1 MVCLVFYSVFT
12 VFQSIKRVYDDS
24 EMIRKMFNVWLFYSV
39 PCDVQLFCGI
49 PPEPC
54 SGRDLLWTDSAVGQP
69 CQQEDPHT
77 ENPAVCSRPHCN
89 SSLSL
94 SLCLHLFPSFSLS
107 SFSLIFLSLHIS
119 LTLLL
124 SLFLSLSLPLYA
136 IIELIVRSKLL
147 KLNYLYL

>member
-54 SGRDLLWTDSAVGQP
+54 SGRDLLWTDSTMGQP

-77 ENPAVCSRPHCN
+77 ENAAVCSRPHCN

-94 SLCLHLFPSFSLS
+94 CVSISFHLSLSRLFLLSFSLS
-107 SFSLIFLSLHIS
+107 IS
-119 LTLLL
+119 LSHYFYL
-124 SLFLSLSLPLYA
+124 SFSLSLPLYA